1 LRQTESSPAD
11 RHWITEVI
19 YGVTRRRRT
28 LDALI
33 THFGK
38 KAADQQ
44 APDLRRVLQIGF
56 YQLCFLDRL
65 ATAVAVDTTVELAR
79 SVGLGSLTQVVNG
92 VLRNYL
98 RQAGEANRRPTLA
111 LLGATHLDP
120 VEQCAI
126 LHSFPSWIVQLW
138 WDQIGPTETA
148 QLCAWF
154 NHTPALDLRVNQWR
168 TDLATV
174 QGALA
179 LAGLEST
186 PIKEVPGALRLANH
200 AGDITQ
206 LPGFGEGW
214 WSVQD
219 SSAQQV
225 VQLLDPQPGERILD
239 CCAAPGGKTTH
250 IAEQLHNEGEVWA
263 LDRHAGRLR
272 RVEAN
277 AQRLQLTCLQTRVV
291 DLAVEDEDWAHRDLP
306 AWGSVDRVLLDAPC
320 SGLGTLHRH
329 ADARWQQSPE
339 QIHSLVD
346 LQARLLD
353 RVARWVKPGGI
364 LVYSTCT
371 LHPQENQAQIDAFLA
386 RTPGWQVD
394 GSPIQIYPHRQ
405 DRDGFFMAKLLRC

>member
-1 LRQTESSPAD
+1 LS
-11 RHWITEVI
+11 
-19 YGVTRRRRT
+19 
-28 LDALI
+28 
-33 THFGK
+33 
-38 KAADQQ
+38 
-44 APDLRRVLQIGF
+44 
-56 YQLCFLDRL
+56 
-65 ATAVAVDTTVELAR
+65 
-79 SVGLGSLTQVVNG
+79 
-92 VLRNYL
+92 
-98 RQAGEANRRPTLA
+98 
-111 LLGATHLDP
+111 
-120 VEQCAI
+120 
-126 LHSFPSWIVQLW
+126 
-138 WDQIGPTETA
+138 
-148 QLCAWF
+148 AWF

-179 LAGLEST
+179 LAGIEST
-186 PIKEVPGALRLANH
+186 PIKEIPGALRLANH
-200 AGDITQ
+200 VGDITQ

-329 ADARWQQSPE
+329 ADARWQQSPQ